1 MKYCLVLL
9 GVLFVSSHAMERNPS
24 IFPGSRSYLDTL
36 PPDLKNMCPAK
47 ILIDNIILPAIAGLD
62 LSFPRVPGISSI
74 HCYRDDTLVASQ
86 TIDMANRVPVSEPV
100 FFSCDDTI
108 LVSLCDASANS
119 IDFCVKSIADGSA
132 KVLARDY
139 LCKEG
144 EIFVMIRMRDEKD
157 SGPKR
162 TESFITAHREFERAS
177 SCYHLLLNQFDWD
190 CQQKKLT
197 KKELCR
203 IPFGDIIHAFEY
215 SPKTGQIVLGTE
227 RGSCPALLYLFNKNK
242 PPIKIAEYSKPCD
255 SFRMLRRLS
264 DDSILAVHA
273 NGRVIKW
280 NFKNDGKP
288 EQELIFKGIIP
299 QKQIWEPKLD
309 FAGDVSPDE
318 TKLYLGIFN
327 GQIFLVDLKK
337 KETIEL
343 QKTHQRERLRAVHFF
358 PDNTSVVCSRN
369 QGGGQALVEVWDT
382 RLNLMLAY
390 TACRSNAIDVSSDG
404 NKVALENSIWDVSF
418 LRHLRGLSLGKVMD
432 VLDRIEKKR
441 RAKPGGFNNDDKL
454 DIAVACI
461 KSGSSLIRARVEQ
474 SAVCAAAQSRV

>member
-1 MKYCLVLL
+1 
-9 GVLFVSSHAMERNPS
+9 MERS
-24 IFPGSRSYLDTL
+24 ATIFPGSMSYLDML

-47 ILIDNIILPAIAGLD
+47 ILTDNVILPAIEGLD

-100 FFSCDDTI
+100 FFSCDDTV
-108 LVSLCDASANS
+108 LVSLCDGPPNN
-119 IDFCVKSIADGSA
+119 IDICVKSIANGSA

-144 EIFVMIRMRDEKD
+144 EIFVMIRMREEKEA
-157 SGPKR
+157 SSKS

-177 SCYHLLLNQFDWD
+177 SCYNLLLNQFDWE
-190 CQQKKLT
+190 CEQKKLT
-197 KKELCR
+197 KKELR
-203 IPFGDIIHAFEY
+203 KIPFGDIIHAFEY
-215 SPKTGQIVLGTE
+215 NPKTEQIILGTE

-242 PPIKIAEYSKPCD
+242 APLKVAEYAKPCD
-255 SFRMLRRLS
+255 SFRMLHRLS
-264 DDSILAVHA
+264 DGSILAVHA
-273 NGRVIKW
+273 NGRVVKW
-280 NFKNDGKP
+280 NFKNEDKP
-288 EQELIFKGIIP
+288 EQELIFNGIVP
-299 QKQIWEPKLD
+299 QRQIWEPKLD
-309 FAGDVSPDE
+309 FAGDISPDE

-337 KETIEL
+337 KEAIEL

-358 PDNTSVVCSRN
+358 PNNTSVVCSRN
-369 QGGGQALVEVWDT
+369 QGGGQNLVEVWDT

-390 TACRSNAIDVSSDG
+390 TNSRSNAIDVSSDG

-418 LRHLRGLSLGKVMD
+418 LRHLRGLSLGKVID

-441 RAKPGGFNNDDKL
+441 RAKPAGFTNDDKL

-461 KSGSSLIRARVEQ
+461 KSGSSLIRARGEQ
-474 SAVCAAAQSRV
+474 RAVCGAAQSRV